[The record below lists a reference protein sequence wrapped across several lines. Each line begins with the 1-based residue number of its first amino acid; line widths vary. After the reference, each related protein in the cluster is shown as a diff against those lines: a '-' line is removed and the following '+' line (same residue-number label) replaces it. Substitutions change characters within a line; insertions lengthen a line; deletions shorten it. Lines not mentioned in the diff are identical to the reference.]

1 VTVPKDEHG
10 LNEIIN
16 KAKTAPPKEDKG
28 DADVTITLWANGFQ
42 VDEEPFRDYVAP
54 ENKKF
59 MEEVKSGYV
68 PTELA

>member
-1 VTVPKDEHG
+1 
-10 LNEIIN
+10 
-16 KAKTAPPKEDKG
+16 
-28 DADVTITLWANGFQ
+28 LWANGFQ